1 MSEVKGQTTIKY
13 VRQGDTLTCTL
24 RSTFPLKQFITSGNN
39 TVTPSFAANKPCI
52 YPVVRSSLKAARVAP
67 TASGT
72 VWSYNGQEISFD
84 ASGLNTAMG
93 SIAAGTFKSETK
105 TVDGFTVPTLT
116 ILKEIASAGNID
128 SDTIEFKGSVNT
140 GFSSIVSASI
150 EVSIEQTDGEACLGY
165 VTINNGGVIDDSTA
179 LLTATAHFLLGG
191 VEKTSGVTYKWYKMK
206 VADGADG
213 WVATGATSQ
222 GITITA
228 ADINSSELYRCEMT
242 CGGKTS
248 AAVLEVCDET
258 DILIIYPNPTDSA
271 GASVPEELTS
281 AQKSIIYRPKVYKR
295 ATGTEVSG
303 FTFYYLLTDAA
314 GNAIASQDGGSSFT
328 ALLSHAAQVGG
339 DVTLIITGIC

>member
-24 RSTFPLKQFITSGNN
+24 RSTFPLKQFITSGND

-52 YPVVRSSLKAARVAP
+52 YPVVRSSLKAARIAP
-67 TASGT
+67 SASGV

-116 ILKEIASAGNID
+116 ILKEIASAVNID
-128 SDTIEFKGSVNT
+128 SDTIEFKGAVNT

-191 VEKTSGVTYKWYKMK
+191 VEKTSGVAYKWYKMK
-206 VADGADG
+206 VTNGADG

-222 GITITA
+222 SITITA
-228 ADINSSELYRCEMT
+228 GDINSSELYRCEMT

-248 AAVLEVCDET
+248 SAVMEVCDET
-258 DILIIYPNPTDSA
+258 DILIIYPNPTGST
-271 GASVPEELTS
+271 GASVPEELSS
-281 AQKSIIYRPKVYKR
+281 AQTSIIYRPKVYKR
-295 ATGTEVSG
+295 ATGAEVSG
-303 FTFYYLLTDAA
+303 FTFNYLLTDAA
-314 GNAIASQDGGSSFT
+314 GNTVASQDGGSSFT
-328 ALLSHAAQVGG
+328 VTLSHAAQAGG
-339 DVTLIITGIC
+339 DITLIISAE